1 MKEDRLDS
9 SALVP
14 SQRTSEDAWLTRQD
28 PRFVGIRY
36 FWTFL
41 DALSFLLSHR
51 DSGLFLFLF
60 LFFFIFYFFNLFWLC
75 SYLRELDLRLQRH
88 LLCRHPPKPWS
99 HSTSKTMADNYLFQ
113 RLSCKI
119 KPPPKTPAKMTHGG
133 WNVDANLHWSEEMDS
148 PVILW
153 SNIRSSAHTT
163 EAHYRP
169 RNPLVTSPPL
179 PMKIIASSCPKI
191 KTAAAWNNFS
201 VPLSILICLRLL
213 PEDSQNSRQCLKWAT
228 LLRFHLGLFWL
239 GPRLFL

>member
-1 MKEDRLDS
+1 MTDTTRPPLRGNSLFLNFPGCFIIS
-9 SALVP
+9 SQ
-14 SQRTSEDAWLTRQD
+14 SQRLWVV
-28 PRFVGIRY
+28 FVFI
-36 FWTFL
+36 
-41 DALSFLLSHR
+41 
-51 DSGLFLFLF
+51 SG
-60 LFFFIFYFFNLFWLC
+60 FFFIFYFFNLFWLC

-213 PEDSQNSRQCLKWAT
+213 PEYPISQNSRQCLKWAT

>member
-1 MKEDRLDS
+1 MTDKTRPPLRGNSLFLNFPGCFIIS
-9 SALVP
+9 SQ
-14 SQRTSEDAWLTRQD
+14 SQRLWVV
-28 PRFVGIRY
+28 FVFI
-36 FWTFL
+36 
-41 DALSFLLSHR
+41 SV
-51 DSGLFLFLF
+51 
-60 LFFFIFYFFNLFWLC
+60 FFIFYFFNLFWLC

-191 KTAAAWNNFS
+191 KTAAA
-201 VPLSILICLRLL
+201 
-213 PEDSQNSRQCLKWAT
+213 
-228 LLRFHLGLFWL
+228 
-239 GPRLFL
+239 